1 MVNKNRALYIFKY
14 LWEHTDENHPATT
27 KDIMEYLAS
36 CGIPTTR
43 KTVAEDVNEL
53 QNAGLDVVCNRS
65 RQNEYF
71 IGSRHLELAELKLIV
86 DAVQAAKFISSRKS
100 VELID
105 KVSALASPHQAVEL
119 KRSLYVDG
127 KVKTSNEKVYYI
139 VDMLHT
145 AIQSQKT
152 VTFKYL
158 EFTPEK
164 QKAYRHKGQTYILSP
179 YDLVWSNDAYYVF
192 GFSESHGKVVKFRV
206 DRIYGAELAEAPY
219 HPKPNG
225 YNISEFCRQVFSMY
239 DGTPCTVE
247 LKCENALMNAVV
259 DRFGEGVQT
268 RKADCTHFIAVVEVS
283 VSPTFF
289 AWVFTYGGKVEI
301 LSPPTVKQA
310 YREHL
315 IAALN
320 EENTQ

>member
-1 MVNKNRALYIFKY
+1 MANKNRALYIFKY
-14 LWEHTDENHPATT
+14 LWEHTDENYPATT

-53 QNAGLDVVCNRS
+53 QSAGLDVVCNRS

-86 DAVQAAKFISSRKS
+86 DAIQAAKFISSRKS
-100 VELID
+100 MELID
-105 KVSALASPHQAVEL
+105 KVSALASPHQAAEL
-119 KRSLYVDG
+119 KRRLYVDG

-152 VTFKYL
+152 VTFKYV

-164 QKAYRHKGQTYILSP
+164 QKIYRHKGQTYILSP
-179 YDLVWSNDAYYVF
+179 YNLVWSNDAYYVF
-192 GFSESHGKVVKFRV
+192 GFSKSHGKVVKFRV
-206 DRIYGAELAEAPY
+206 DRIYRPELAEYPY
-219 HPKPNG
+219 HPQPND
-225 YNISEFCRQVFSMY
+225 YRISEFCRQVFSMY
-239 DGTPCTVE
+239 DGTLCTVE
-247 LKCENALMNAVV
+247 LKCENTLMNAVV
-259 DRFGEGVQT
+259 DRFGEDVQT
-268 RKADCTHFIAVVEVS
+268 RKADCAHFITAVEVS

-289 AWVFTYGGKVEI
+289 AWVFTYCGKIEI
-301 LSPPTVKQA
+301 LSPLVVKQA
-310 YREHL
+310 YRECL
-315 IAALN
+315 KAALDQK
-320 EENTQ
+320 NTE